1 MPPPLVIILRK
12 LVSVVFILLWPFRR
26 IWNAVFGR
34 KKSQIGELPFH
45 VARSAEN
52 SSADMS
58 RVESSGVAPAAPETW
73 RDWNDDSFGVQSKIE
88 EYRRKKAEFAAKTDK
103 GKGTS
108 RTSVD
113 SYKGTAEKDSAPEPD
128 YFTEMQPK
136 FKAPKKLIVGQK
148 NQADAPVNR
157 NLFEM
162 RENDVIVP
170 ETATGELG
178 DLDLD
183 ASVWGVGPGG
193 RAANPRTTSWS
204 DTQLENFVDESTLD
218 AMAREQRRRERDE
231 HHRQRLLEHE
241 RMLNEKRTAST
252 TAGNPFK

>member
-1 MPPPLVIILRK
+1 
-12 LVSVVFILLWPFRR
+12 
-26 IWNAVFGR
+26 
-34 KKSQIGELPFH
+34 
-45 VARSAEN
+45 
-52 SSADMS
+52 MS
-58 RVESSGVAPAAPETW
+58 VAPAAPETW

-88 EYRRKKAEFAAKTDK
+88 EYRRKKAEFVAKTDR

-136 FKAPKKLIVGQK
+136 FKAPKKL
-148 NQADAPVNR
+148 
-157 NLFEM
+157 L
-162 RENDVIVP
+162 
-170 ETATGELG
+170 TATGELG

-183 ASVWGVGPGG
+183 AGVWGVGPGG

-218 AMAREQRRRERDE
+218 SMAREQRRRERDE